1 MKRYSLGVI
10 PFRSAR
16 VRPLAIPFANQP
28 ELKIAQVSVFPEF
41 ESSRPFRREKWSDL
55 ETFGPNIV
63 IGYGF
68 DLERL
73 ADSIAN
79 KEFGSPAVDRAVF
92 GLTDCGSNPIG
103 LKLRDKIWQA
113 FNVPVYELIIAPGC
127 RLLAAECET
136 HDGWHLQPGTHA
148 YLVEGEVV
156 CDLPPLTNL
165 HTGFTG
171 EIDVVPCA
179 CGRPTPRLKNLGPCL
194 PRPYER
200 ELAAIA

>member
-10 PFRSAR
+10 PFRPAR
-16 VRPLAIPFANQP
+16 PRPLAIPLAGQP
-28 ELKIAQVSVFPEF
+28 EVNIAQVSVFPEF
-41 ESSRPFRREKWSDL
+41 KSARPFRREKWSDL
-55 ETFGPNIV
+55 EAFQPNIV

-73 ADSIAN
+73 AESIIE
-79 KEFGSPAVDRAVF
+79 KEFGLSSVDRAIF
-92 GLTDCGSNPIG
+92 ALTDCGSNPIG
-103 LKLRDKIWQA
+103 PKLRDKLWET
-113 FNVPVYELIIAPGC
+113 FGVPVYELIIAPGC

-136 HDGWHLQPGTHA
+136 HDGWHMQPGADA
-148 YLVEGEVV
+148 YLIWGEVV

-171 EIDVVPCA
+171 EIDAAACA
-179 CGRPTPRLKNLGPCL
+179 CGRATTRLKNLGPCL